1 MGTVISYHP
10 SLVLATGCSYGRKTP
25 GHIALH
31 SLHVHQV
38 VRKEKKMFSI
48 SEELQHP
55 SMSRDSSDR
64 SDSSTGGH
72 PVSMAPDVKMYSN
85 LYWEEENLEAS
96 LHGGSD
102 SGLMESVPWEL
113 DTKDPSSSLDLELS
127 MDQPKI
133 QDRDLP
139 QLQGEGNLPLRGALS
154 ICSRKARTP
163 EGRGKAQQ
171 VQDQALPEV
180 LNHRILCL
188 RPAVQ
193 LHPRH

>member
-1 MGTVISYHP
+1 MAAEASVKFSIALTVPSKSTVISYHP

-127 MDQPKI
+127 MDLAKKLLLANQAMGLDQENPTLGSFDSTFPPPGVSKPTS
-133 QDRDLP
+133 R
-139 QLQGEGNLPLRGALS
+139 
-154 ICSRKARTP
+154 CS
-163 EGRGKAQQ
+163 
-171 VQDQALPEV
+171 
-180 LNHRILCL
+180 N
-188 RPAVQ
+188 
-193 LHPRH
+193 PR